1 MWKIK
6 IFKTKEAQQNW
17 CASNK
22 KKYQITQIFVNNG
35 YGVEYKKLKRL

>member
-6 IFKTKEAQQNW
+6 IFKSKELCQKW
-17 CASNK
+17 CDSNR

-35 YGVEYKKLKRL
+35 YGVEYKKLKNL